1 MKEVKINLNDMVK
14 FKLTDKGKQVWHER
28 FEKVRMRLA
37 AKGIFPTIWDSDPK
51 VDEDGYTTCQLHD
64 FMGTFGKHM
73 TVGVPNIIDPID
85 LIFEVEE

>member
-14 FKLTDKGKQVWHER
+14 FKLTDRGKDIWRHR
-28 FEKVRMRLA
+28 YDD
-37 AKGIFPTIWDSDPK
+37 IFRNRSINWEPTMPK

-64 FMGTFGKHM
+64 FMWTFGKYM
-73 TVGVPNIIDPID
+73 TVGMKNVIEPID